1 MIPIAILPLVII
13 GGIFFGICSSAEA
26 GAIGCLVFF
35 LMGLIKRTPFRKI
48 WRSIMDTVENMT
60 MLFLILACSGM
71 FAKFMTVSGLAQ
83 AVTNR
88 VTQAPMTP
96 HGFMVEAGGEFV
108 MLGCFLDAYSSIA
121 LTIPV
126 FYPAAVA
133 LGIDPMQ
140 FDLVAILALH
150 MGGLT
155 PPVGLCVY
163 SVKAVA
169 PKDVDVMGIF
179 KGSMPYLAVM
189 IVITLLFIFIP
200 GLSTFIPNAMFT

>member
-1 MIPIAILPLVII
+1 MYKRQVII

-83 AVTNR
+83 ALTNL
-88 VTQAPMTP
+88 VTQAHLSPIV
-96 HGFMVEAGGEFV
+96 FMVAAVVVFLI
-108 MLGCFLDAYSSIA
+108 LGCFLDAYSSIA

>member
-1 MIPIAILPLVII
+1 
-13 GGIFFGICSSAEA
+13 
-26 GAIGCLVFF
+26 
-35 LMGLIKRTPFRKI
+35 
-48 WRSIMDTVENMT
+48 MDTVENMT

-83 AVTNR
+83 ALTNL
-88 VTQAPMTP
+88 VTQAHLSPIV
-96 HGFMVEAGGEFV
+96 FMVAAVVVFLI
-108 MLGCFLDAYSSIA
+108 LGCFLDAYSSIA
-121 LTIPV
+121 PDHPPCST
-126 FYPAAVA
+126 PAAVA

-189 IVITLLFIFIP
+189 IVITLLFIFYSRTIHLYP
-200 GLSTFIPNAMFT
+200 QRYVT